1 MGCRGSKTDCV
12 HIDDSK
18 IENGSVEVEHSFR
31 HRRKVLDRETGKVF
45 EEVIPGPVWSILKG
59 LYATSACG
67 VVAAHP
73 FRCCLRRITQHAG
86 RKMRSPSSK
95 KDIQKFVDVYRID
108 LDEVLLPLEKFV
120 SMNDFFTRE
129 LKPLAR
135 PIHSPQDAGVF
146 VSCAD
151 CRVIIFQTLEE
162 ATRIWIKGLKFS
174 LAELLGDAAAKPFL
188 QKPGCCSVAVC
199 RLAPQDY
206 HRFHFPCGPGEVI
219 DQNFL
224 AGEYYSVNPL
234 AVNNPNIDVLTENC
248 RSVTRL
254 QHPSFGQVAFV
265 AVGATLVGSVE
276 LLKEVGSTFAKGDC
290 YGYFQY
296 LYIAYLFLRLLFNEF
311 NLKRKSHRWNTWCKV
326 WGLHVRHCNRAWRCW
341 MGP

>member
-1 MGCRGSKTDCV
+1 MP
-12 HIDDSK
+12 
-18 IENGSVEVEHSFR
+18 
-31 HRRKVLDRETGKVF
+31 RE
-45 EEVIPGPVWSILKG
+45 
-59 LYATSACG
+59 
-67 VVAAHP
+67 
-73 FRCCLRRITQHAG
+73 
-86 RKMRSPSSK
+86 
-95 KDIQKFVDVYRID
+95 
-108 LDEVLLPLEKFV
+108 
-120 SMNDFFTRE
+120 
-129 LKPLAR
+129 
-135 PIHSPQDAGVF
+135 DAGVF

-265 AVGATLVGSVE
+265 AVG
-276 LLKEVGSTFAKGDC
+276 STFAKGDC

-296 LYIAYLFLRLLFNEF
+296 GGSTCVIVTEPGAVGWDPDLLDASARGIESFVKMGEQI
-311 NLKRKSHRWNTWCKV
+311 
-326 WGLHVRHCNRAWRCW
+326 GLSCT
-341 MGP
+341 